1 MAHARPLRPRRHGA
15 RASAAA
21 LLLALAGCAA
31 YRPAPLPD
39 SQLALA
45 PPVAAVMST
54 QAEHIDRPW
63 LHPATIDL
71 ARPLDA
77 NAIGVLAVLAN
88 PDLKAQRAAAGIS
101 AAQAFAARLL
111 PDPNLSFSYDRLLSG
126 PDSLDNFAGQ
136 IAQDIGLLRER
147 KVIAAAGRAQNRQ
160 VRLDIAWAEWQTAGA
175 ARLQA
180 VRVAALETQVTLARS
195 SDTSARA
202 MLASSLGASLRGDIA
217 GDAVQANRLAALDAA
232 ERLRAA
238 ETALA
243 AARQELARL
252 LGLPPGSRL
261 QLADT
266 APAVPAELDPAR
278 LFALAERNRTDLA
291 ALRAGYAA
299 QEAAVHKAVLDQF
312 PTLQLGFGASRDTTG
327 NQLLGSSVNF
337 TLPLWNRNRGG
348 IAIETATR
356 ASLQAAYVARLAQT
370 RADIAAAIDGIALA
384 RHTASDLQSQIAALS
399 AYAMGA
405 SRAAAHGDLAA
416 TTALLARQSLLDRQS
431 QLSAAN
437 QALGEQMIALELLT
451 GTPISSWNQTS

>member
-1 MAHARPLRPRRHGA
+1 
-15 RASAAA
+15 
-21 LLLALAGCAA
+21 
-31 YRPAPLPD
+31 
-39 SQLALA
+39 
-45 PPVAAVMST
+45 
-54 QAEHIDRPW
+54 
-63 LHPATIDL
+63 
-71 ARPLDA
+71 
-77 NAIGVLAVLAN
+77 
-88 PDLKAQRAAAGIS
+88 
-101 AAQAFAARLL
+101 
-111 PDPNLSFSYDRLLSG
+111 
-126 PDSLDNFAGQ
+126 
-136 IAQDIGLLRER
+136 
-147 KVIAAAGRAQNRQ
+147 
-160 VRLDIAWAEWQTAGA
+160 
-175 ARLQA
+175 
-180 VRVAALETQVTLARS
+180 
-195 SDTSARA
+195 
-202 MLASSLGASLRGDIA
+202 
-217 GDAVQANRLAALDAA
+217 
-232 ERLRAA
+232 
-238 ETALA
+238 
-243 AARQELARL
+243 ELARL